1 MSKLPTLPD
10 ERRYGAPAL
19 DKGLDILELLSNES
33 SPLSQL
39 EIAKAVGRTPGEIYR
54 MLMCLEERGYV
65 MREEGSGKFR
75 LTLRLYELSHRQN
88 STTLLRKAARLP
100 MESIA
105 EAVGQACHLSVMN
118 GPMLLVLMERM
129 PVCQVCVAVGEGARM
144 PVLRSTSGKLLLA
157 NWPEEDALEFLEQLP
172 DFRDASKAYRGK
184 LLQILADLRGAD
196 HCHMPSSSTEGVD
209 DIAVPVGVP
218 GSDVAG
224 ALVISFLSGTKSGER
239 NRPRYLEALKAG
251 AAEINRN
258 LGIAR

>member
-1 MSKLPTLPD
+1 MSKLSIPSE

-19 DKGLDILELLSNES
+19 DKGLDILEHLSHES
-33 SPLSQL
+33 LPLGQL
-39 EIAKAVGRTPGEIYR
+39 EIARALGRTPGEIYR

-65 MREEGSGKFR
+65 MRDEGSGKFR

-105 EAVGQACHLSVMN
+105 ETVGQACHLSVMN

-129 PVCQVCVAVGEGARM
+129 PACQVCLAVGEGSRM
-144 PVLRSTSGKLLLA
+144 PVLQSTSGKLLLA
-157 NWPEEDALEFLEQLP
+157 NWPEAEALEFLDQLP
-172 DFRDASKAYRGK
+172 DFRDASKAYRHK
-184 LLQILADLRGAD
+184 LLQALADLRGAA
-196 HCHMPSSSTEGVD
+196 HCHVSSSTTEGVA

-224 ALVISFLSGTKSGER
+224 ALVISYLSGTKSGEK
-239 NRPRYLEALKAG
+239 NYPRYLEALKAG
-251 AAEINRN
+251 ANEINRN
-258 LGIAR
+258 LGIA